1 VHATSDPVIAKRM
14 IRQTISYLMDSRVAL
29 AGANMLSPNLNDKL
43 TQALSVMSKL
53 EKEVRAV
60 RSPAKTV

>member
-1 VHATSDPVIAKRM
+1 M